1 MMRQV
6 SPVDND
12 EDDDPFGG
20 GGCLVLSS
28 PNTAS
33 GTTTSVDVT
42 PSSGPL
48 RSNEQHAARRL
59 ADRLGLFP
67 YKKEALK
74 ELVKVDVSLFPM
86 FFI

>member
-1 MMRQV
+1 MRQV
-6 SPVDND
+6 SPVDNN

-20 GGCLVLSS
+20 GGHLVLSS

-48 RSNEQHAARRL
+48 WSNEQRAA
-59 ADRLGLFP
+59 
-67 YKKEALK
+67 
-74 ELVKVDVSLFPM
+74 
-86 FFI
+86 